1 MERTTKGAIIEAFFR
16 DTTLHV
22 SWMFHDAS
30 RKDPSDSHQRMHMV
44 HSPATFVLVYGYR
57 QIIKERT
64 PQRQDRRIVRREGE
78 NIPPAEEKVA

>member
-30 RKDPSDSHQRMHMV
+30 RKDPSDSHPRMHMV
-44 HSPATFVLVYGYR
+44 DSPATFVLVYGYR